1 MLIFRYHNYLMI
13 GYINVYGSTENFK
26 RRVRIYH
33 RHSLLRKNE
42 IKKQTNQ
49 KKKKLGV
56 NYFSKPIK

>member
-1 MLIFRYHNYLMI
+1 MI